1 MTAGH
6 CIKNKQLNN
15 LNVTLGGHLGRGLL
29 HHDYDD
35 KVDDEDYGDGA
46 GDMRTYRYRL
56 EP

>member
-46 GDMRTYRYRL
+46 GV
-56 EP
+56 